1 MKSIKY
7 RYLIPVSVVLIT
19 LLFACGKNFL
29 NKPPI
34 GALSPQLLA
43 NSAGVQGLLIGAY
56 HDLTGEGTDQGG
68 NWGSAPDNWV
78 YGSVVADDAYK
89 GSTTTDQNDIIQYQQ
104 WDALSTGTYIA
115 NKWGA
120 MYDGAQRAND
130 VIRTMRLATDLSPA
144 DTVEYKA
151 EALFLRAFFHF
162 ELRKMFYAPPYV
174 DETITYNNNNYNV
187 PNNTGGTYIEIW
199 PRIEADLE
207 YAVANLPPT
216 QPAGNSGRANKY
228 AAEGFLA
235 KAFMYQGKYDSALTL
250 LNDMIT
256 NGETATGVP
265 YALQSNYAQNFNP
278 NPTAKNSSES
288 VFAVQESVNDGS
300 GVAGGVSYGD
310 NLNFPYGAGP
320 GACCGFDDPTQD
332 LADAF
337 KTTAAGLP
345 LPLVGAGAFNGA
357 PHVSDQSA
365 SPYAGNLDPRIDVT
379 MGRAGIPYLDWG
391 VDPGDAW
398 MRSPSDDGH
407 FSPKKNVYA
416 KAVQG
421 TFSDASSNWANVELD
436 AVNVNLIRFSQVL
449 LWAAECQVAVNN
461 NLTQAETYVNMV
473 RTRAANTAYWPQI
486 SAPAT
491 PTAFNATTYSYA
503 AGTNADKYSVAPYPA
518 GYFSTGTIAMQ
529 AIIMETRIE
538 LAEEGQRFFDLARWQ
553 LVGNPVYPTA
563 GSTFMTNTLNT
574 YAQIENQW
582 HPAQFPT
589 GLTFTTGK
597 CEYFPIPLPQ
607 IQAENGTG
615 TINLKQ
621 IPGYQ

>member
-1 MKSIKY
+1 
-7 RYLIPVSVVLIT
+7 
-19 LLFACGKNFL
+19 
-29 NKPPI
+29 
-34 GALSPQLLA
+34 
-43 NSAGVQGLLIGAY
+43 
-56 HDLTGEGTDQGG
+56 
-68 NWGSAPDNWV
+68 
-78 YGSVVADDAYK
+78 
-89 GSTTTDQNDIIQYQQ
+89 
-104 WDALSTGTYIA
+104 
-115 NKWGA
+115 
-120 MYDGAQRAND
+120 
-130 VIRTMRLATDLSPA
+130 
-144 DTVEYKA
+144 VEFKA
-151 EALFLRAFFHF
+151 EALFLRGFFHF
-162 ELRKMFYAPPYV
+162 ELRKMFYAPPFV
-174 DETITYNNNNYNV
+174 NESITYNNNNYDV
-187 PNNTGGTYIEIW
+187 PNNAGGTYIEIW
-199 PRIEADLE
+199 PNIESDLE
-207 YAVANLPPT
+207 YAVANLPPS
-216 QPAGNSGRANKY
+216 QPNAGQANKY
-228 AAEGFLA
+228 AAEAFLA

-250 LNDMIT
+250 LNDLIT
-256 NGETATGVP
+256 NGVTAKGTP
-265 YALQSNYAQNFNP
+265 YALQANYAQNFNP
-278 NPTAKNSSES
+278 NPSAKNSSES

-421 TFSDASSNWANVELD
+421 TYSDASSNWANVELD

-461 NLTQAETYVNMV
+461 NLAQAETYVNMV
-473 RTRAANTAYWPQI
+473 RTRAANTAYWPQV

-491 PTAFNATTYSYA
+491 PTAFNAASYTYA
-503 AGTNADKYSVAPYPA
+503 AGTNADKYSVAAYPL

-553 LVGNPVYPTA
+553 LVGNPVYPA
-563 GSTFMTNTLNT
+563 PGSNFMATTLNT

-582 HPAQFPT
+582 HPAQFPS

-597 CEYFPIPLPQ
+597 CEYFPIPLAQ